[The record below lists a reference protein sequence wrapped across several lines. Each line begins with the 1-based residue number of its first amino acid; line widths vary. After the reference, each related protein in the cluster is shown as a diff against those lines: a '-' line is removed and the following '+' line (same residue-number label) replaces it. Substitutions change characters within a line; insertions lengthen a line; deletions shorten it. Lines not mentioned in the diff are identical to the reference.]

1 MLWSK
6 KKIKLNPNA
15 LKRNNQSIDPYN
27 NANVVSDWLS
37 KLVKEFVTIPLTIAS
52 TILTQ
57 SKYLIISNLIVVF
70 VHLTTYL
77 YWLFTE
83 KEKGSYRKI
92 LLSVLIALVSIV
104 LFYMVLNYYV
114 PHIIIA
120 NQFLRILFKL
130 NIWASA
136 TNLFLTCRSFILAL
150 WFIVVSYI
158 ITPVI
163 TWFDQKRS
171 TKKSLKS
178 LYKDIFFFRKKI
190 TDDEAL
196 SLGQRY
202 VLEEFI
208 INFHKAPIQKRKEDE
223 LKDAAQKLNEVL
235 RFLVKRVNKKYYSL
249 FGFIVNQREIDNLK
263 SMIDKLLRSG
273 DIKDAIDFVQKRIH
287 YKLTQITQ
295 IEEFLSVLDYV
306 KRSDGS
312 EMKVEPRLSE
322 AGSTDTVTD
331 SCASSSSCSSSNSE
345 TGVDADP
352 VTPST
357 PRYHRT
363 ASSSSVTTASDS
375 VRLHAG
381 ILFAFNL
388 SKEQFESNVDNCQA
402 EIRRQLEKEKAVHE
416 RERDR
421 LKQLFPDRV
430 ELNKISSP

>member
-15 LKRNNQSIDPYN
+15 LRRNNRSIDPYN

-57 SKYLIISNLIVVF
+57 SKYLIISNLLVVF
-70 VHLTTYL
+70 VHSASYL
-77 YWLFTE
+77 YWLFSE
-83 KEKGSYRKI
+83 KEKGSYGKI
-92 LLSVLIALVSIV
+92 LLSILIALVSIV

-150 WFIVVSYI
+150 WYIVVSYV
-158 ITPVI
+158 ITPVV
-163 TWFDQKRS
+163 TWFDQKKT
-171 TKKSLKS
+171 TKRSLKS

-208 INFHKAPIQKRKEDE
+208 INFQKAPIRKRKEDE
-223 LKDAAQKLNEVL
+223 LIVAAQKLNKVL
-235 RFLVKRVNKKYYSL
+235 RFLVKRVNRKYYSL

-295 IEEFLSVLDYV
+295 IEEFLSVLDCA
-306 KRSDGS
+306 KKSGDI
-312 EMKVEPRLSE
+312 EMEVAQFPAEVIP
-322 AGSTDTVTD
+322 DDVTTG
-331 SCASSSSCSSSNSE
+331 SCASSSSCPSSNSD
-345 TGVDADP
+345 TGSDTEV
-352 VTPST
+352 VTPRT
-357 PRYHRT
+357 PIWFR
-363 ASSSSVTTASDS
+363 APPSSSVASTSDT

-388 SKEQFESNVDNCQA
+388 SKEQFESNTDNCQA
-402 EIRRQLEKEKAVHE
+402 EIKRQLEREKAVHE

-421 LKQLFPDRV
+421 LKELFPHKV
-430 ELNKISSP
+430 ELNKVSSP